1 MDCAHQAP
9 LSGFSRQE
17 HWSGLPC
24 PSPGDLPDPGIK
36 PWSPALQADSLLS
49 EPPRAVLNTTVQVDP
64 APAGLETRSGPRQPS
79 ASSGQALESEHTV
92 QCLPRLPPGVLEA
105 QGRQYLVTEKMVLE
119 VRSLGT
125 HSVDQSERRGSPR
138 ITPQVSTSLDSPSN

>member
-1 MDCAHQAP
+1 MEVAGPLGTPLGLAP
-9 LSGFSRQE
+9 SLGFSRQE

-49 EPPRAVLNTTVQVDP
+49 EPPGAVLNTTVQVDP

-79 ASSGQALESEHTV
+79 ASSGQALELEHMV
-92 QCLPRLPPGVLEA
+92 QYLPRLSPGVLEHHPPLFPPPILPVPFKFPYNLYHRDG
-105 QGRQYLVTEKMVLE
+105 QLW
-119 VRSLGT
+119 
-125 HSVDQSERRGSPR
+125 
-138 ITPQVSTSLDSPSN
+138 